1 MAELVGA
8 RMARRILLCAA
19 LPLALLGGC
28 SSENRVGA
36 SETPIDWKRGR
47 WTIVWQD
54 EFEGPA
60 GQAPDPSHW
69 THEIGGDGWGNKE
82 LQYYTDSTSNVS
94 LDGAG
99 NLLITARRETF
110 MGNAYTSGRLTTKGL
125 FEQTYGR
132 FEARMKLASGVGMW
146 PAFWIMGGNIAE
158 AGWPGAGEIDIMEQ
172 RGYDLRR
179 VSGSLHGP
187 DASGKDAP
195 RTYTGLSPD
204 DVNANFH
211 IYAIEWDPAS
221 VVFLL
226 DDTPYAEVTTTSL
239 PVNVKWVYDHP
250 FFIIVNLAVGGVF
263 GGDPN
268 PSTVVPQSIAI
279 DHVRVSTRDP

>member
-1 MAELVGA
+1 MLG
-8 RMARRILLCAA
+8 RILLCGA
-19 LPLALLGGC
+19 LPLALVIGC
-28 SSENRVGA
+28 SPSSTTDPRRTSEP
-36 SETPIDWKRGR
+36 SIDWKPGH

-54 EFEGPA
+54 EFDGPV
-60 GQAPDPSHW
+60 GQAPDSAHW

-82 LQYYTDSTSNVS
+82 LQYYTDSTNNVA

-99 NLLITARRETF
+99 NLLITARRETL
-110 MGNAYTSGRLTTKGL
+110 MGNAYTSGRLTTKGI
-125 FEQTYGR
+125 FQQAYGR
-132 FEARMKLASGVGMW
+132 FEARMKLAAGVGLW
-146 PAFWIMGGNIAE
+146 PAFWIMGGNIDQ

-172 RGYDLRR
+172 RGYDLRS

-195 RTYTGLSPD
+195 ITYAGQSPD

-239 PVNVKWVYDHP
+239 PINVKWVYDHP

-268 PSTVVPQSIAI
+268 ASTVVPQSIAI